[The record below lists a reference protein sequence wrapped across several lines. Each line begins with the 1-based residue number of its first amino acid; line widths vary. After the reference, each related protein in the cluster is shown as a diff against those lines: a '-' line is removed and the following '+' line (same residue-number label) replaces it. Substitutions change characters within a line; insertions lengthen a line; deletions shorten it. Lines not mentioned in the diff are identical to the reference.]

1 MHTPIR
7 RASKLRW
14 QNDRFHLPFINPI
27 LSPAKPRKKQTTKT
41 KLSLASLAL
50 LGALHFATPPLR
62 AQDGSDRVHID
73 VRVAADQDRKDI
85 KGSSAD
91 TVTQNKTLEI
101 TITGKPKNPETR
113 TGKWTVYG
121 RSVSGHDLT
130 AVGSGEFKLEL
141 PATGQQKIVSQ
152 KVSATYTPEHAVSSG
167 TGTRTKA
174 KKVDATGTKY
184 VGYSVVVKDGEK
196 VVGEAAEPMGIAK
209 EAAK

>member
-1 MHTPIR
+1 M
-7 RASKLRW
+7 
-14 QNDRFHLPFINPI
+14 
-27 LSPAKPRKKQTTKT
+27 KT
-41 KLSLASLAL
+41 NLSLTSLVL
-50 LGALHFATPPLR
+50 LQALHFATPPLR
-62 AQDGSDRVHID
+62 AQDAGERVRIEVH
-73 VRVAADQDRKDI
+73 VAADQDRKDI

-101 TITGKPKNPETR
+101 AITGKPKSPETR

-121 RSVSGHDLT
+121 RSISGHDLT
-130 AVGSGEFKLEL
+130 ALGSGEFKIDL
-141 PATGQQKIVSQ
+141 PATGQQKIVAQ
-152 KVSATYTPEHAVSSG
+152 KVATTYTPEHAVSSG

-174 KKVDATGTKY
+174 KKVEATGTKY

>member
-1 MHTPIR
+1 M
-7 RASKLRW
+7 
-14 QNDRFHLPFINPI
+14 
-27 LSPAKPRKKQTTKT
+27 KT
-41 KLSLASLAL
+41 KLSLTSLVL
-50 LGALHFATPPLR
+50 LSAFHFATPSLR
-62 AQDGSDRVHID
+62 AQDGSDRVRIE

-101 TITGKPKNPETR
+101 TISGKPKSPETR

-121 RSVSGHDLT
+121 RDAKGHDLT
-130 AVGSGEFKLEL
+130 AVGSGEFKLDI

-152 KVSATYTPEHAVSSG
+152 KVATTYTPEHAVSSG